1 MKIFSS
7 KAKNYDKADRLAQI
21 QRVIDKGP
29 YTATMASLKD
39 YTVPKWYEDGKFG
52 IFIHWGPYCVP
63 AFRSEWYPRFMY
75 QPGTKEFE
83 HHIKTYGPHKDFGYK
98 DFIPMF
104 KAEQFDPKD
113 WAKLFK
119 DAGAKFVVPV
129 AEHHD
134 GFQMYASDLS
144 RWNAA
149 EMGPKRDI
157 LGELGKAVRAEGLV
171 LGASSHRAEH
181 YWFMDGVHKIDSDY
195 TEELEDFYGPA
206 APAPENPMDVNL
218 CPPTADHLDDWLIR
232 TCEIIDKYHPQIV
245 WFDWWINNLA
255 FRPYLEKLAA
265 YYYNRCEEWGIGGA
279 INYKYTA
286 YDEGCAVFDV
296 ERGQLSNGRSM
307 LWQNDTSVSKNSWGY
322 IEGHD
327 YKKPVD
333 IICDLVDIVS
343 KNGAL
348 LLNIGPKAD
357 GTIPEPERE
366 MMLEIG
372 RWLAANGEAIY
383 GSRPWKIF
391 GEGPTEIPEG
401 AFTDTNRDKFTA
413 KDIRYTTKGCTLY
426 AIVMGQPEDGE
437 LLLTEVKPE
446 DQYRIATLLNGERLK
461 AKRTPEGLKITM
473 PAGFEYDEKPFVI
486 RLNTGRAG
494 FDDRDD

>member
-1 MKIFSS
+1 M
-7 KAKNYDKADRLAQI
+7 
-21 QRVIDKGP
+21 
-29 YTATMASLKD
+29 T
-39 YTVPKWYEDGKFG
+39 
-52 IFIHWGPYCVP
+52 
-63 AFRSEWYPRFMY
+63 
-75 QPGTKEFE
+75 
-83 HHIKTYGPHKDFGYK
+83 
-98 DFIPMF
+98 
-104 KAEQFDPKD
+104 
-113 WAKLFK
+113 
-119 DAGAKFVVPV
+119 
-129 AEHHD
+129 
-134 GFQMYASDLS
+134 
-144 RWNAA
+144 
-149 EMGPKRDI
+149 
-157 LGELGKAVRAEGLV
+157 
-171 LGASSHRAEH
+171 
-181 YWFMDGVHKIDSDY
+181 GVQ
-195 TEELEDFYGPA
+195 
-206 APAPENPMDVNL
+206 
-218 CPPTADHLDDWLIR
+218 
-232 TCEIIDKYHPQIV
+232 TCALPI
-245 WFDWWINNLA
+245 
-255 FRPYLEKLAA
+255 
-265 YYYNRCEEWGIGGA
+265 
-279 INYKYTA
+279 
-286 YDEGCAVFDV
+286 
-296 ERGQLSNGRSM
+296 S
-307 LWQNDTSVSKNSWGY
+307 SVSKNSWGY

-372 RWLAANGEAIY
+372 RWLALNGEAIY

-426 AIVMGQPEDGE
+426 AIIMGQPENGE

-461 AKRTPEGLKITM
+461 AKKTPEGLKITM

-494 FDDRDD
+494 FDDRDE

>member
-1 MKIFSS
+1 MKSLS
-7 KAKNYDKADRLAQI
+7 PKHKKYNRPARMEEI
-21 QRVIDKGP
+21 QKVIEKGP
-29 YTATMASLKD
+29 FTASMASLKN
-39 YTVPKWYEDGKFG
+39 YKVPKWYEDGKFG

-63 AFRSEWYPRFMY
+63 AFGSEWYPRFMY

-104 KAEQFDPKD
+104 TAEQFDPKD
-113 WAKLFK
+113 WAQLFK
-119 DAGAKFVVPV
+119 EAGARFVVPV

-134 GFQMYASDLS
+134 GFQMYKSDLS

-157 LGELGKAVRAEGLV
+157 LGELGQAVREEGMI

-195 TEELEDFYGPA
+195 TEDLEDFYGPA
-206 APAPENPMDVNL
+206 APAPEDHSSVTL
-218 CPPTADHLDDWLIR
+218 CPPTADHLDDWLLR
-232 TCEIIDKYHPQIV
+232 TCEIVDKYRPQIV
-245 WFDWWINNLA
+245 WFDWWINHLS
-255 FRPYLEKLAA
+255 FRPYLEKFAA
-265 YYYNRCEEWGIGGA
+265 YYYNRCAEWNIGGA

-296 ERGQLSNGRSM
+296 ERGQLSNGRTM

-333 IICDLVDIVS
+333 IVCDLVDIVS

-357 GTIPEPERE
+357 GTIPEEERNI
-366 MMLEIG
+366 MREIG
-372 RWLAANGEAIY
+372 RWLKANGEAIY
-383 GSRPWKIF
+383 GTRPWKIF
-391 GEGPTEIPEG
+391 GEGPTQIPEG
-401 AFTDTNRDKFTA
+401 AFTDTNRDKFTE
-413 KDIRYTTKGCTLY
+413 KDIRYTAKGQTLY
-426 AIVMGQPEDGE
+426 AIVMGRPEGGTVRLTEVRPEDG
-437 LLLTEVKPE
+437 
-446 DQYRIATLLNGERLK
+446 YRIATLLEGERLK
-461 AKRTPEGLKITM
+461 AKPSEEGLLVTM
-473 PAGFEYDEKPFVI
+473 PETFTYEEYPFVI
-486 RLNTGRAG
+486 RLNKGRAG
-494 FDDRDD
+494 FDDKDE